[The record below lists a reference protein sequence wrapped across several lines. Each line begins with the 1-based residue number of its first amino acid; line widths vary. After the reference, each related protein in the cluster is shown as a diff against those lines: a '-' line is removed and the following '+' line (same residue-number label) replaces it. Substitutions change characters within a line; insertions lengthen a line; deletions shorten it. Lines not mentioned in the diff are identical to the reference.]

1 MQMKNYFKNLP
12 IRLPSTST
20 RIPTRGENDSANA
33 ITWFI
38 YKYFFHIY
46 IFS

>member
-1 MQMKNYFKNLP
+1 MKNYFKNLP

-33 ITWFI
+33 IT
-38 YKYFFHIY
+38 
-46 IFS
+46 